1 MSEETQTVKELAMQ
15 KLKMN
20 KSEQNKKEGE
30 EGEEIEMMELPKINP
45 NITTRERRE
54 SIDSSCPPTYTSSCH
69 MQSQKQLEKKNKKK
83 HKYCASIFQGL
94 WIIIA
99 VIAIG
104 GTWYSNF
111 RTKSC
116 KVMMSA

>member
-1 MSEETQTVKELAMQ
+1 MEKMTEEQQSIRDLAMEKQ
-15 KLKMN
+15 KLN
-20 KSEQNKKEGE
+20 KSEQNKKKEEG
-30 EGEEIEMMELPKINP
+30 GEEIEMMELPKLNQ
-45 NITTRERRE
+45 NIITRERRD
-54 SIDSSCPPTYTSSCH
+54 SIDSSCPPTYTSGCH
-69 MQSQKQLEKKNKKK
+69 NQLEKKNKKK
-83 HKYCASIFQGL
+83 IKYCAAVFQGL